1 MKVYVLYELEMYE
14 GEYVRGIYTNLL
26 LAQKDMLKLK
36 ASNKDPEVFSFR
48 IETLKTNCVID
59 RHCD

>member
-1 MKVYVLYELEMYE
+1 MKVYVVYELEMNE

-36 ASNKDPEVFSFR
+36 LSNKDPEVFSFR
-48 IETLKTNCVID
+48 IETLKTNCIID
-59 RHCD
+59 KSCD